1 MTLVPCLVEVCDC
14 AANDTGNILSS
25 FLLTCWLCS
34 QRRVSWRIYLANW
47 TVSPSYL
54 KSPNFQVTIQPKIFQ
69 RNIDDLRPRFKAAH
83 DIYRQTGRISQLD
96 RTRLVSGR
104 IESGL
109 FSVVECQWASAL
121 PYLWSTHSCCLQLN
135 MFHFHCRNVTQII
148 SPVIVGSEWSEI
160 RAKRLA
166 ALFNIRF
173 IHSRVRY
180 DTMDSE
186 TNSEFE
192 NPRKHKRICGYWGWL
207 NVQTFHINFSTSPQC
222 VLLKYYDST

>member
-1 MTLVPCLVEVCDC
+1 M
-14 AANDTGNILSS
+14 
-25 FLLTCWLCS
+25 
-34 QRRVSWRIYLANW
+34 
-47 TVSPSYL
+47 
-54 KSPNFQVTIQPKIFQ
+54 
-69 RNIDDLRPRFKAAH
+69 RPRFKAAH

-121 PYLWSTHSCCLQLN
+121 PYLWNTHSCCLQLN

-166 ALFNIRF
+166 ALFNIRS

-186 TNSEFE
+186 TNSQFE
-192 NPRKHKRICGYWGWL
+192 NRKTIDENTKGFAVTGGGW
-207 NVQTFHINFSTSPQC
+207 TSRHFTLIFQHLSPFC
-222 VLLKYYDST
+222 RSIMIALVTYKI

>member
-1 MTLVPCLVEVCDC
+1 MIEGMYW
-14 AANDTGNILSS
+14 AI
-25 FLLTCWLCS
+25 FCWLIDS
-34 QRRVSWRIYLANW
+34 VEQGRVSWRIYLANW
-47 TVSPSYL
+47 TAFPSYV

-69 RNIDDLRPRFKAAH
+69 RKIDDLRPRFKAAH

-96 RTRLVSGR
+96 RRRLVTGR
-104 IESGL
+104 IESGH

-148 SPVIVGSEWSEI
+148 SPVIAGSEWSEI
-160 RAKRLA
+160 RAERLA

-186 TNSEFE
+186 TNSEFDNRNKTHE
-192 NPRKHKRICGYWGWL
+192 NTKGFAVTGGGWMSRHFTL
-207 NVQTFHINFSTSPQC
+207 IFQRLLSVFCQSIMIPPSHVQDLVSLC
-222 VLLKYYDST
+222 